1 MGLFDRFRKPKD
13 TGQVSMDGA
22 VDARSASTAGPSGA
36 AQAASVDWSG
46 NYTSTGGY
54 GANLSEDAKI
64 SIGGDPVS
72 PLTGSYSLSV
82 TFMLTSTT
90 RPSGFASILS
100 ITHGTGGS
108 GNDDRNLRL
117 SLNRDGQLT
126 LNGNVSA
133 SGQTVPPSI
142 DYTLQTN
149 VDYTAVLTLSG
160 GTADFLLYADGD
172 LLGSVLDYTLNN
184 TYAAGPLDTIVL
196 GSASLTEANGNRTFG
211 DGVLVVKEVTLVP
224 EPTALA
230 LLALGVAGL
239 ALRRRAA

>member
-1 MGLFDRFRKPKD
+1 MVGGSSDGRMGRRMKIRLAMAALAAC
-13 TGQVSMDGA
+13 V
-22 VDARSASTAGPSGA
+22 VGA

-46 NYTSTGGY
+46 SYTSTGGY

-108 GNDDRNLRL
+108 GNDNRNLRL
-117 SLNRDGQLT
+117 SLNDDGQLT

-133 SGQTVPPSI
+133 SGQTEPPSI

-160 GTADFLLYADGD
+160 GTADLLLYAGGD
-172 LLGSVLDYTLNN
+172 LLGSIPNPPYTLNSGY
-184 TYAAGPLDTIVL
+184 TAGPLDTIVL
-196 GSASLTEANGNRTFG
+196 GSASVTEADSNRTFG
-211 DGVLVVKEVTLVP
+211 EGVLVVKEVTLVP

>member
-1 MGLFDRFRKPKD
+1 MKIRLAMAALAAC
-13 TGQVSMDGA
+13 V
-22 VDARSASTAGPSGA
+22 VGA

-46 NYTSTGGY
+46 SYTSTGGY
-54 GANLSEDAKI
+54 GENLAEGAKI

-82 TFMLTSTT
+82 TFMLTSTA
-90 RPSGFASILS
+90 RPDGFASILS

-117 SLNRDGQLT
+117 SLNNDGKLT
-126 LNGNVSA
+126 MNGNVSVWGA
-133 SGQTVPPSI
+133 NPPVM
-142 DYTLQTN
+142 DYVLQTG

-160 GTADFLLYADGD
+160 GTADLLLYADGA
-172 LLGSVLDYTLNN
+172 LLGSILDHSLNSG
-184 TYAAGPLDTIVL
+184 YAGGDLDTIVL

-211 DGVLVVKEVTLVP
+211 EGVLVVKEVTLVP

>member
-1 MGLFDRFRKPKD
+1 MKIRLAMAALAAC
-13 TGQVSMDGA
+13 V
-22 VDARSASTAGPSGA
+22 VGA

-46 NYTSTGGY
+46 SYTSTGGY
-54 GANLSEDAKI
+54 GENLDSGAKI
-64 SIGGDPVS
+64 AIGGDPVS

-82 TFMLTSTT
+82 TFMLTSTA
-90 RPSGFASILS
+90 RPDGFASILS
-100 ITHGTGGS
+100 ITRSTGGS
-108 GNDDRNLRL
+108 GNDNANLRL
-117 SLNRDGQLT
+117 SLNDDGQLT

-160 GTADFLLYADGD
+160 GTADFLLYAGGD

-211 DGVLVVKEVTLVP
+211 DDVLVVKEVTLVP